1 MGEDKPLKGG
11 EEEVVEERDLNNDSC
26 LK

>member
-1 MGEDKPLKGG
+1 MGEGKPLKGG